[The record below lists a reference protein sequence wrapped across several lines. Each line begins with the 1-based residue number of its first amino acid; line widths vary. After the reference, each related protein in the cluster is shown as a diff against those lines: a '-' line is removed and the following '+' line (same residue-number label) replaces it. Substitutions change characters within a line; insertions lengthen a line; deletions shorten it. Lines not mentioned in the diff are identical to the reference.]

1 MAMLGEF
8 FMGSIFGFFGIMI
21 GIPLVFFVIRI
32 FGGYVV
38 VRECQAKVFVL
49 FGKVIGQLD
58 VPGLHFP
65 ILKFGPKALLLPIFG
80 AVHTVDLR
88 LDQVYMRSQP
98 VNSEEGTPMGIGVWY
113 EMKVRNPVDF
123 LFKNSDPDGSLRA
136 NVANATVRCLSNMPL
151 ARLLTERHGM
161 SQVVREEVSPKSD
174 DWGYKLG
181 SVYIRKVHFRDTQ
194 MIQRIEQ
201 KVVNRLRQVTS
212 AILQA
217 GENQVNIIKSRAEKE
232 ASTEFAKAQA
242 MRPQVVGAALAEIG
256 RDPEILGAVFDVLE
270 VQRVTASSGELTLLP
285 PGAGSDLLGAF
296 LAGGDAGGP
305 GGAKSR

>member
-1 MAMLGEF
+1 MIAEF
-8 FMGSIFGFFGIMI
+8 FMGVIFGFFGVLF

-32 FGGYVV
+32 FGGYVI
-38 VRECQAKVFVL
+38 VRESQAKVFIL

-58 VPGLHFP
+58 TPGLHFP
-65 ILKFGPKALLLPIFG
+65 IIKFGISSLLLPIFG
-80 AVHTVDLR
+80 AVHTIDRR

-113 EMKVRNPVDF
+113 EMRVSNPVDF

-161 SQVVREEVSPKSD
+161 SLVVREEVSPKSD
-174 DWGYKLG
+174 EWGYRLG
-181 SVYIRKVHFRDTQ
+181 SVYIRKVHFRDEQ
-194 MIQRIEQ
+194 MIGRIEQ

-256 RDPEILGAVFDVLE
+256 RDPEIMTAVFDVLE
-270 VQRVTASSGELTLLP
+270 VQRITASQAELTLLP
-285 PGAGSDLLGAF
+285 AGVDGQYLSALLGGPPGAGRGLDQ
-296 LAGGDAGGP
+296 AG
-305 GGAKSR
+305 R

>member
-1 MAMLGEF
+1 MIAEF
-8 FMGSIFGFFGIMI
+8 FMGGVVGFFGVLV
-21 GIPLVFFVIRI
+21 GIPLLFFVIRI
-32 FGGYVV
+32 FGGYVI
-38 VRECQAKVFVL
+38 VRESQAKVFIL
-49 FGKVIGQLD
+49 FGKVIGQID

-65 ILKFGPKALLLPIFG
+65 IVKFGLSSFLLPIFG
-80 AVHTVDLR
+80 AVHTIDRR

-113 EMKVRNPVDF
+113 EMRVSNPVDF

-161 SQVVREEVSPKSD
+161 SLVVREEVSPKSD
-174 DWGYKLG
+174 EWGYRLG
-181 SVYIRKVHFRDTQ
+181 SVYIRKVHFRDEQ
-194 MIQRIEQ
+194 MIRRIEQ

-242 MRPQVVGAALAEIG
+242 MRPQLVGAALTEIG
-256 RDPEILGAVFDVLE
+256 RDPEILASIFDVLE
-270 VQRVTASSGELTLLP
+270 VQRITASEAELTLLP
-285 PGAGSDLLGAF
+285 AGVDGQFLSALLGGASGAGR
-296 LAGGDAGGP
+296 GP
-305 GGAKSR
+305 VRPAE